1 MFVHPLHYY
10 PCITFPPFRPN
21 LHIVIRLVGS
31 SRTFMEWRVSI
42 YRYAWQPHSTCVM
55 NFQTE
60 EGRNPYIISNIANTR
75 RGWCPRTNLFLT
87 WDINLGSMS
96 ARPRDLDLALTWP
109 RSEAGAGLLSG
120 PSPRDILPI
129 TDLKNRFKIRKF
141 QDERAGFLT
150 RFEISFKYFG

>member
-31 SRTFMEWRVSI
+31 SRTFMEGKYLSL
-42 YRYAWQPHSTCVM
+42 CVATTF
-55 NFQTE
+55 NLCNE
-60 EGRNPYIISNIANTR
+60 LPNRRREDPYILRNIANTR